1 MAVSIG
7 FYVNHNGGTGVQTAL
22 NGSGIGFYGAGG
34 FGTSVSVNAAQDVSY
49 LTNSGGTVNNQ
60 QLWNNKW
67 ASSTGVYIP
76 GATGIIN
83 VNNMPNFSTV
93 LNIRASSD
101 GDPVRVQN
109 VYFRAYD
116 RNSINSGPSGVTL
129 KAYETRHTSTS
140 QSDAGSVNA
149 SWSTPA
155 GSAVTL
161 QLSNSPGISGLQA
174 SGGNLAAP
182 ASALPSA
189 TRHDWY
195 LMLSAI
201 PDSIGAKLFA
211 GYVSLEYL

>member
-22 NGSGIGFYGAGG
+22 NGSGIGFYGEGG
-34 FGTSVSVNAAQDVSY
+34 FATSVSVNVPQYTSF
-49 LTNSGGTVNNQ
+49 LTNSGGTVNGQ
-60 QLWNNKW
+60 QLWNNRW
-67 ASSTGVYIP
+67 ASSTGVYVP
-76 GATGIIN
+76 GSTGIIS
-83 VNNMPNFSTV
+83 VNNMPNFQAV
-93 LNIRASSD
+93 LNIRATSD
-101 GDPVRVQN
+101 GDSVRVQN

-116 RNSINSGPSGVTL
+116 RTSINNGPSGVTL

-140 QSDAGSVNA
+140 QGDAGSGNA

-155 GSAVTL
+155 GSAITL
-161 QLSNSPGISGLQA
+161 QLSNSPGVSGLQA